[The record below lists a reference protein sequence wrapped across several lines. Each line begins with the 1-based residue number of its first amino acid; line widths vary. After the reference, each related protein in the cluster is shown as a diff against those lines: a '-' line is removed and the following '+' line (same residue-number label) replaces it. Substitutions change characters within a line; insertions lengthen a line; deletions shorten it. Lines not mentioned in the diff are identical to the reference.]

1 MYINK
6 IDDLI
11 NDVLDDFYSNV
22 ILKNKLFTKI
32 IQESNFVKY
41 QKDINAIMI
50 EYINSINT
58 EQIRELVKNS
68 DSIHTITETIKRYI
82 AIYLFLMIG
91 FNYKGK
97 DDTFINNIVEF
108 SKNQPEYNYKIDKFF
123 NSESNSQ
130 IIKYFILIRQ
140 ILVLMD
146 ADAQQRKDIF
156 ASRYDYKETVAFLN
170 DLGSEYVEAQF
181 KIKDKN
187 EQSNNIIKTIIVLLL
202 YKTNERKEFFRLLE
216 MAESMDGDYMFIDIV
231 VPTKRIIDFN
241 TIESLLSK
249 RDIMNGLA
257 NVFWEYLMES
267 EDNMK
272 SIGDSV
278 DDKILQLVNSGILVP
293 IIDDFLLYHKDSEK
307 YDKHID
313 PAKIKKKE
321 DTKIRFIINKIDI
334 ASELY
339 SESADKTN
347 AKKQF
352 YVPLMNRKA
361 VTIND
366 YEEIKIINK
375 FINQG
380 KRSVENNE
388 YFNDLL
394 EYRSYPYVN
403 FKEFQKNGFHMMFNK
418 TVDAVRAVSLETS
431 GDFKQHN
438 KSRLQMRIG
447 GKDMIANVVGFM
459 IPTNLSP
466 VECVRVNDLVDI
478 KSVGKNKNGMQL
490 MLKYLDH
497 SLINREDHKK
507 SVYWLF
513 DLETDEVVAETYEQ
527 TSKFTKQDQVK
538 HIVGKMYDV
547 LINQVYAH
555 ILEKLERKNL
565 YVQVADRIINGIEK
579 RTLRITDKQD
589 IMDDLES
596 ELYRNLIYKG
606 DAKYDIEDDIIHGMS
621 GEVFKLPKIETKKK
635 NKYVVM
641 KMNLAE
647 LDEKG
652 EHIDEEKIEGVCQH
666 NITWEKIN
674 DIKKI
679 NPKKYMDDMYAFIQQ
694 YVIENVEHQFVCKSC
709 GFHLNMKKFTMDG
722 VFDNDSQKFITY
734 SMPMEVPLEDIAEY
748 EKYKVSIRNI
758 DKFIEKIC
766 LITNITYFSDT
777 STTAKWRRKS
787 VVKSVIDLVLLNNT
801 LLRKNFKERNERASK
816 MYGVS
821 RDLSNLFVFELD
833 NGIFM
838 FSSKDKDHYKPIK
851 QNNILAYIVF
861 LTMLELNDSQIT
873 YITGD
878 KKGFC
883 NFPIFDKVYSS
894 LFDGLKIL
902 KNDKG
907 DTVNVK
913 NYKMFCYVLYIMS
926 CMMSKYNIWYYEYK
940 DPKDVAQRKK
950 MMPVVQ
956 KIIIHTVIDVINSV
970 LENANNKNYIYEVVV
985 SKFYNKLNSTFSNEE
1000 LYKRFK
1006 DETRASLIGDK
1017 KNFVLTKPESIQLTG
1032 QYLKSYELPT
1042 TWSKCRP
1049 PRLINDK
1056 KIREYIT
1063 YHYINNITNCS
1074 DGRFHNWKSKND
1086 SLQCSLCNVNI
1097 KDLNVDENATKTVI
1111 QNHKYI
1117 RLSELATK
1125 FCIDG
1130 TIHQFALND
1139 KGNNVC
1145 LKCKNEEKHKYS
1157 NDELNKLDVS
1167 LKRNQNAKNEEYA
1180 NQQADIV
1187 HKSKEEQ
1194 KYHDD
1199 IKNKIGK
1206 EYRES
1211 ITKENKYKF
1220 IDNFVNNIHSILGS
1234 ELNNTDIHLKDNA
1247 YIIDHDYLGYPLD
1260 KPVVIMDK
1268 DNKITYKS
1276 NHPFFKTDVIF
1287 YTSYKG
1293 AKIDVFYDATTNM
1306 FLGYKEESKVFISDK
1321 KPDKKI
1327 KISYSLYNK
1336 IKYLG
1341 YPSLYM
1347 NISEYIDDAVPF
1359 KPYNKDNKYRNE
1371 YYDKEVAKYI
1381 IRNRNENLKKTIYKF
1396 QRLLTR
1402 ILNSG
1407 AVQHEQKKKL
1417 EPKKKIEGVTMEEE
1431 IDFFTEKIDSIIEKY
1446 KKKFTTVAIVD
1457 SNGNHQIFK
1466 HWKGVSRALYPTDIT
1481 DILVDFSDTNLI
1493 SADAMNSLD
1502 DNGNMI
1508 LFYIVNEMIK
1518 LVNYNESKFTKNN
1531 IVMFLIDFIN
1541 SVFDIYNED
1550 VLKLNLDIKR
1560 FKYILNSS
1568 TFIEDV
1574 QDKMGTVEGV
1584 YEEYR
1589 DVDDELTEE
1598 EIEEKENAEEE
1609 ADAMDIDTEF
1619 DYMSQYDKTLDWEPA
1634 SADLAERF
1642 TGFSEIN
1649 YT

>member
-22 ILKNKLFTKI
+22 ILKNKMFIKI
-32 IQESNFVKY
+32 FQESNFVKY
-41 QKDINAIMI
+41 QKEINAIMI
-50 EYINSINT
+50 EYINGINT

-68 DSIHTITETIKRYI
+68 DSIHTITETIKRYV
-82 AIYLFLMIG
+82 AVYLFLLIG
-91 FNYKGK
+91 INYKGR

-130 IIKYFILIRQ
+130 IIKYFTLIRQ
-140 ILVLMD
+140 ILTLID

-156 ASRYDYKETVAFLN
+156 TNRHDYKDTVAFLN
-170 DLGSEYVEAQF
+170 DLGSEYVETQF
-181 KIKDKN
+181 KVKDKN

-257 NVFWEYLMES
+257 TVFWEYLTES
-267 EDNMK
+267 EDNIK
-272 SIGDSV
+272 SIGMSA
-278 DDKILQLVNSGILVP
+278 DDKILQLMNAGVLVP
-293 IIDDFLLYHKDSEK
+293 IVDDFLLYHKDSEK
-307 YDKHID
+307 YDKNVD

-321 DTKIRFIINKIDI
+321 DTKIRFIINKIDM

-339 SESADKTN
+339 SENTDKAN

-352 YVPLMNRKA
+352 YVPLLNRKA

-403 FKEFQKNGFHMMFNK
+403 FKEFKKNGFSIMFTK
-418 TVDAVRAVSLETS
+418 TIDAVRAVSLETS
-431 GDFKQHN
+431 GDFKQNN
-438 KSRLQMRIG
+438 KSRLQMRVG
-447 GKDMIANVVGFM
+447 SKDMMLNVVGFV

-466 VECVRVNDLVDI
+466 IECVRVNDLVDI
-478 KSVGKNKNGMQL
+478 KSVSKNKNGMQL

-497 SLINREDHKK
+497 SLINSENHSK

-527 TSKFTKQDQVK
+527 TSKFTKQDQMK
-538 HIVGKMYDV
+538 NIVGKLYDV
-547 LINQVYAH
+547 LIEQIYSH
-555 ILEKLERKNL
+555 ILEKLEKKNL
-565 YVQVADRIINGIEK
+565 YIQVADRIINSVEK
-579 RTLRITDKQD
+579 HTLRITDKQD
-589 IMDDLES
+589 IKDDLET
-596 ELYRNLIYKG
+596 ELYQNLIYKG
-606 DAKYDIEDDIIHGMS
+606 EAKYDIADDIIHGMS
-621 GEVFKLPKIETKKK
+621 GEVLKLPKIEKKK
-635 NKYVVM
+635 KTQYAVV
-641 KMNLAE
+641 KMDLAE

-666 NITWEKIN
+666 NITWEKLN
-674 DIKKI
+674 DLKKAY
-679 NPKKYMDDMYAFIQQ
+679 PKRYMDDMYAFIQQ
-694 YVIENVEHQFVCKSC
+694 YVVENIEHQYVCKSC

-734 SMPMEVPLEDIAEY
+734 SMPMEVPLEEISEY
-748 EKYKVSIRNI
+748 EKYKISIRNI
-758 DKFIEKIC
+758 DKLIEKLS
-766 LITNITYFSDT
+766 LITNIAYFSD
-777 STTAKWRRKS
+777 STTTARWRRKS
-787 VVKSVIDLVLLNNT
+787 VVKSVIDLVLLNNG
-801 LLRKNFKERNERASK
+801 LLRKNFKERNEMASK
-816 MYGVS
+816 MYGIS

-833 NGIFM
+833 NSIFM

-851 QNNILAYIVF
+851 QNNMLAYIIF

-894 LFDGLKIL
+894 LFEGLKFL
-902 KNDKG
+902 KNNKG
-907 DTVNVK
+907 DTINVK
-913 NYKMFCYVLYIMS
+913 NYKIFCYVLYMMS
-926 CMMSKYNIWYYEYK
+926 CMASKYNMWYYEYK

-950 MMPVVQ
+950 MMPVIQ

-970 LENANNKNYIYEVVV
+970 LENSDNNKNYIYEVIA
-985 SKFYNKLNSTFSNEE
+985 SKFYNKLNTTFSNED

-1006 DETRASLIGDK
+1006 DETKASLIGDK

-1032 QYLKSYELPT
+1032 QYLKPYDLPT

-1049 PRLINDK
+1049 PKLLMEK
-1056 KIREYIT
+1056 KYTEYII
-1063 YHYINNITNCS
+1063 YHYINNITNCD
-1074 DGRFHNWKSKND
+1074 DGRFHNWKSKSD
-1086 SLQCSLCNVNI
+1086 TLQCSLCNAII
-1097 KDLNVDENATKTVI
+1097 KDLNVNEDITKTVT

-1125 FCIDG
+1125 YCIDG
-1130 TIHQFALND
+1130 THHQFALND
-1139 KGNNVC
+1139 KGNNLC
-1145 LKCKNEEKHKYS
+1145 IKCKKEEKYKYS
-1157 NDELNKLDVS
+1157 NAELNELDLS
-1167 LKRNQNAKNEEYA
+1167 LKRNQDVKNEEYA
-1180 NQQADIV
+1180 KRQTELTN
-1187 HKSKEEQ
+1187 KSKEEE
-1194 KYHDD
+1194 KYYDD
-1199 IKNKIGK
+1199 VKNKVAK
-1206 EYRES
+1206 QYRES
-1211 ITKENKYKF
+1211 ITKDNKYKF
-1220 IDNFVNNIHSILGS
+1220 IDDFVNDIQSILGS
-1234 ELNNTDIHLKDNA
+1234 ELNNTDIHLRDNA

-1260 KPVVIMDK
+1260 KPVVITDK
-1268 DNKITYKS
+1268 DNKISYKS

-1293 AKIDVFYDATTNM
+1293 GKIDVFYDATTNM
-1306 FLGYKEESKVFISDK
+1306 FLGFKEESKGFVSDK

-1327 KISYSLYNK
+1327 KISYSIYNK
-1336 IKYLG
+1336 LRYMG
-1341 YPSLYM
+1341 YQSLYM
-1347 NISEYIDDAVPF
+1347 NILDYIDDAVPF
-1359 KPYNKDNKYRNE
+1359 KPYNNGKEYRSE

-1381 IRNRNENLKKTIYKF
+1381 IRNRIDNLKKTIYKF

-1407 AVQHEQKKKL
+1407 SAQQEQKKKP
-1417 EPKKKIEGVTMEEE
+1417 EKKQEGAPMNEETN
-1431 IDFFTEKIDSIIEKY
+1431 FFTEKIDSIIEKY
-1446 KKKFTTVAIVD
+1446 KKKFTSVTIAD
-1457 SNGNHQIFK
+1457 NSGNHHIFK
-1466 HWKGVSRALYPTDIT
+1466 HWKGVSRSIYPADMA
-1481 DILVDFSDTNLI
+1481 DVAVDFSDSKLI
-1493 SADAMNSLD
+1493 SADTINSFD
-1502 DNGNMI
+1502 ENGNII
-1508 LFYIVNEMIK
+1508 LFYIVSEMSK
-1518 LVNYNESKFTKNN
+1518 LMKYNEGKFTKTN
-1531 IVMFLIDFIN
+1531 VSMFLIDFIN
-1541 SVFDIYNED
+1541 NIFEIYNED
-1550 VLKLNLDIKR
+1550 ILKSNLDIKR
-1560 FKYILNSS
+1560 FKYILHSS
-1568 TFIEDV
+1568 TFIEDI
-1574 QDKMGTVEGV
+1574 QDKMETVEGV

-1589 DVDDELTEE
+1589 DPDDEMTEE
-1598 EIEEKENAEEE
+1598 EIEDKENAEEE
-1609 ADAMDIDTEF
+1609 ADAIDIDTEF
-1619 DYMSQYDKTLDWEPA
+1619 DYMSQYDKTLDWEPD

-1642 TGFSEIN
+1642 TGLNEMN
-1649 YT
+1649 YDQ